1 MLTPHHLKS
10 FFSPFVYTPAY
21 TCSYILT
28 NEHDPH
34 HCHDLNTVTLKDG
47 DHFFRIALEPNN
59 VTSVS
64 RVRMETRSMRARK
77 VTNSDI
83 RQTTLKTE
91 QTTRM
96 ANDAIASG
104 FPDALSTLIL
114 VQQEKTREKWRT
126 KKHAGRLTQNNTLG
140 TLDMMFSYRQ
150 VFLQV

>member
-34 HCHDLNTVTLKDG
+34 HC
-47 DHFFRIALEPNN
+47 
-59 VTSVS
+59 
-64 RVRMETRSMRARK
+64 ARK